1 MPHERLNQA
10 EIQARMK
17 SIPLWT
23 CDFSDASISN
33 AWQFETYKKSI
44 SMLVKVSE
52 LAEIQNHHPKWTNLY
67 NKVQIYLTT
76 HDFNG
81 ITDKDFNLA
90 LGIDQIFSKL

>member
-1 MPHERLNQA
+1 MKMYHLEDFKTKVKALNLNW
-10 EIQARMK
+10 EFKNNGIYK
-17 SIPLWT
+17 EFILN
-23 CDFSDASISN
+23 DFKEALSFMN
-33 AWQFETYKKSI
+33 Q
-44 SMLVKVSE
+44 VGE

-90 LGIDQIFSKL
+90 LGIDQIFSKI